1 MGDIIKKALAAVKS
15 CLELFWVFIVIG
27 ASVFGGGY
35 AMMPILQRELIKKR
49 SWITMDEVID
59 YYALSQ
65 ATPGII
71 AVNVATFV
79 GFKRLSFA
87 GGIIATIG
95 LIVPGVTLMI
105 IISVFMK
112 QFAENEVIR
121 HAFTGIR
128 IAVCA
133 LILDTLIK
141 LQKGVMQ
148 NYKCIILFLS
158 AFILSAVF
166 SASPVLI
173 VTGSAV
179 AGFLFFR
186 LPSVSHNKEKKEE
199 ESGK

>member
-1 MGDIIKKALAAVKS
+1 
-15 CLELFWVFIVIG
+15 
-27 ASVFGGGY
+27 
-35 AMMPILQRELIKKR
+35 
-49 SWITMDEVID
+49 MDEVID

-121 HAFTGIR
+121 HAFTGVR

-141 LQKGVMQ
+141 LQKGVIQ
-148 NYKCIILFLS
+148 DYKCIILFLC
-158 AFILSAVF
+158 AFILSAAF

-186 LPSVSHNKEKKEE
+186 PSPVSHNREKKEE
-199 ESGK
+199 ESGI